1 MNSSTGHVATAFLDF
16 AVCNQATAHNTFER
30 IDEKMKLY
38 DINWSKCLAFSS
50 DNASVMMG
58 KNNSIYTRI
67 ADSNPE
73 VYPVGWACHLA
84 HLCAKKAA
92 NELSVN
98 VEQLVVDLYYHFDK
112 SSKRKEI
119 FKSYQEFC
127 DVETRKIL
135 KHSSTRWLSLMKCI
149 DRVLR
154 QYDALKSY
162 FSSCLSEKKASDKNK
177 KKSKMAIL
185 AEQLNDPITKVY
197 MLFLHSVLPVFDSF
211 TALLESEEPL
221 IHKVRECIMKLVKE
235 LLGRFVNMQYIH
247 EATDPLLDSDYEDP
261 TVQLRDRQLRIGFA
275 TSQFIQKEDLE
286 GTAD

>member
-1 MNSSTGHVATAFLDF
+1 
-16 AVCNQATAHNTFER
+16 
-30 IDEKMKLY
+30 
-38 DINWSKCLAFSS
+38 
-50 DNASVMMG
+50 
-58 KNNSIYTRI
+58 
-67 ADSNPE
+67 
-73 VYPVGWACHLA
+73 
-84 HLCAKKAA
+84 
-92 NELSVN
+92 
-98 VEQLVVDLYYHFDK
+98 
-112 SSKRKEI
+112 
-119 FKSYQEFC
+119 
-127 DVETRKIL
+127 
-135 KHSSTRWLSLMKCI
+135 MKCI

-185 AEQLNDPITKVY
+185 AEQLNDPITKLY

-247 EATDPLLDSDYEDP
+247 EATDPLLDIDYEDP
-261 TVQLRDRQLRIGFA
+261 TVQLRDLQLRIGFA

-286 GTAD
+286 GTADLKKFYQEVRSFFIRALNYVTEMFPHDDVVVNNAIVLDVGNRSKATFENIYALLERFPGIVEEDEVTTLENEFLEYQLLDDSELPDTSLVMADGTVENRRIDKVWSEIFEMKNFVTGLKRFPTLAKFITAIHTTYSTQQCGL